1 MKQRWSKNMAMECC
15 SKAPSS
21 SLPNNK
27 TWVGQ
32 LICSKLSF
40 LECEAIY
47 VRSSPSKGRGGSTQ
61 IFPRKEIF
69 GILSKQLQKEINGCH
84 LLNKSVHIIRNCHL
98 KHSSSHRPKLTLH
111 QSNCLLVRPAGY
123 PEHHPNP
130 LGKSQITVFNF
141 QRFCFSF

>member
-21 SLPNNK
+21 SQPNNK

-47 VRSSPSKGRGGSTQ
+47 VRSPSKGRGGSTQ

-69 GILSKQLQKEINGCH
+69 GILSKQLQKEISGCH

-111 QSNCLLVRPAGY
+111 QSNCLLVRGSSRISRASQ
-123 PEHHPNP
+123 

-141 QRFCFSF
+141 QRFCFYF